1 MARASSGSRL
11 TNKASVRKTS
21 LTRERGSAVRR
32 FEAQTNGGAEPLVVY
47 FDDIQLVRDLLG
59 DYDANLAVLEDRLGV
74 EATVNGNA
82 VALRGPDAACAA
94 AKSVLEQ
101 LYARLAEGEMISAG
115 DVAGAIRHAIQTD
128 NEANVKAPAAQI
140 RTRKRLITAR
150 TPAQSAYLESLQRND
165 LVFATGPA
173 GTGKTYLAVA
183 FAAACLEA
191 GRCDRLILSRP
202 AVEAGERLGFLP
214 GDMREKVDPYLR
226 PLYDALYDVLAPERV
241 ERGLE
246 TGVIEIAPLAFMRGR
261 TLSHAMVILDE
272 AQNCTPMQLKMFL
285 TRLGEES
292 KMIVTGDP
300 TQVDL
305 PPGQD
310 SGLNAAIEIL
320 HGVDEIDHI
329 AFSRADV
336 VRRELVG
343 RIVEAYEAAPKDQSS
358 KRSKP
363 RKGGGKR

>member
-1 MARASSGSRL
+1 MTSKASSRNS
-11 TNKASVRKTS
+11 S
-21 LTRERGSAVRR
+21 LGRGRSAAPKRS
-32 FEAQTNGGAEPLVVY
+32 AAAANGGGEPTVVF
-47 FDDIQLVRDLLG
+47 FDDIRLVRDLLG
-59 DYDANLAVLEDRLGV
+59 DFDANLAVLEDRLGV
-74 EATVNGNA
+74 EAVVNGNA
-82 VALRGPDAACAA
+82 VSLRGPESSCAI

-101 LYARLAEGEMISAG
+101 LYGRLAQGEIIG
-115 DVAGAIRHAIQTD
+115 VGEVVGAIRHARSD
-128 NEANVKAPAAQI
+128 EPGANEEPGTSLPSAQQI

-150 TPAQSAYLESLQRND
+150 TPMQSAYLASLQQND

-183 FAAACLEA
+183 FAAACLEN
-191 GRCDRLILSRP
+191 GSCDRLILSRP

-241 ERGLE
+241 ERGLA

-261 TLSHAMVILDE
+261 TLSHAIVILDE
-272 AQNCTPMQLKMFL
+272 AQNCTPVQLKMFL
-285 TRLGEES
+285 TRIGEES

-305 PPGQD
+305 PPGKD
-310 SGLNAAIEIL
+310 SGLIEAIDIL
-320 HGVDEIDHI
+320 QGIDEIDHI
-329 AFSRADV
+329 AFTRADV

-343 RIVEAYEAAPKDQSS
+343 KIVDAYETAPL
-358 KRSKP
+358 
-363 RKGGGKR
+363 KGERRG